1 MLINIRFN
9 FYLKNVRKMP
19 NSVHHAHRTYQTDDL
34 KNSGHVGNS
43 LGFEVV
49 VLAQEACCIREAD
62 SREGDTEENG
72 DC

>member
-1 MLINIRFN
+1 
-9 FYLKNVRKMP
+9 MP
-19 NSVHHAHRTYQTDDL
+19 NNVHHAHRTYQTDDL